1 MIDPAKLILFAT
13 VTGTVSLVPG
23 PQMVFV
29 LTQSA
34 WRGHR
39 AGLAAL
45 AGLQLGNI
53 FWFVAAGLGLGTL
66 ALAWPRAIGGL
77 AAAGALYLAW
87 LGWQA
92 IAGSRRQMAA
102 QEVGEVPRSRHALRD
117 SVAIA
122 LGNPKSLVYVLALLP
137 PFLSFDQPLAPQ
149 LTVLAAIAVAC
160 DLVVGVAYVAAG
172 SSLAAAMTR
181 PAVRRWLE
189 RGVGAVFMLLA
200 ATILIELLRGGG
212 RIG

>member
-1 MIDPAKLILFAT
+1 MIDPAKLLLFAT

-45 AGLQLGNI
+45 GGLQLGNI

-66 ALAWPRAIGGL
+66 ALAWPRAIGAL
-77 AAAGALYLAW
+77 AAIGALYLAW

-92 IAGSRRQMAA
+92 IAGSRRSAEDQSTAEM
-102 QEVGEVPRSRHALRD
+102 PRSRHALRD

-149 LTVLAAIAVAC
+149 LAILAVIAVAC
-160 DLVVGVAYVAAG
+160 DMMVGLAYVAAG

-181 PAVRRWLE
+181 PLVRTWLE
-189 RGVGAVFMLLA
+189 RGVGIVFLLLA

>member
-1 MIDPAKLILFAT
+1 MIDPAKLLLFTT

-45 AGLQLGNI
+45 GGLQLGNI

-66 ALAWPRAIGGL
+66 ALAWPRAIGAL

-87 LGWQA
+87 LGWRA
-92 IAGSRRQMAA
+92 IVGSRGRSTA
-102 QEVGEVPRSRHALRD
+102 GETQALRSRHALRD

-149 LTVLAAIAVAC
+149 LAILAAIAVTC
-160 DLVVGVAYVAAG
+160 DLVVGGAYVVAG
-172 SSLAAAMTR
+172 SSLAAAMARPGTR
-181 PAVRRWLE
+181 MWLE
-189 RGVGAVFMLLA
+189 RAAGTVFLLLA
-200 ATILIELLRGGG
+200 AIIIVGLVRSGG
-212 RIG
+212 RIA

>member
-1 MIDPAKLILFAT
+1 MIDPAKLLLFAT

-45 AGLQLGNI
+45 GGLQLGNI
-53 FWFVAAGLGLGTL
+53 FWFVAAGFGLGTL
-66 ALAWPRAIGGL
+66 ALAWPRAIGAL

-87 LGWQA
+87 LGWHA
-92 IAGSRRQMAA
+92 IAGSRDHSSAEETQP
-102 QEVGEVPRSRHALRD
+102 PRSRHALRD

-137 PFLSFDQPLAPQ
+137 PFLSFDRPLAPQ
-149 LTVLAAIAVAC
+149 LAILAAIAVIC
-160 DLVVGVAYVAAG
+160 DMVVGLAYVMAG
-172 SSLAAAMTR
+172 SSLAAAMARPVTR
-181 PAVRRWLE
+181 MWLE
-189 RGVGAVFMLLA
+189 RGVGIVFLSLAVII
-200 ATILIELLRGGG
+200 TIELVRGGG
-212 RIG
+212 RIA